1 VTHLASRGIVG
12 AALIASLLACAGP
25 APTAKTSARNGIVVA
40 ATCEQAYAAWVGTSG
55 TVNTPGTDPI
65 AIFLSTQP
73 LERRVFE
80 LCSLDEAERHNREMI
95 IRDAPGTSHRLLD
108 PDVRTFAEVECVDDA
123 ELIGGTPLC
132 AEVSK

>member
-1 VTHLASRGIVG
+1 MLELGKSG
-12 AALIASLLACAGP
+12 AAGYARGELPVL
-25 APTAKTSARNGIVVA
+25 RNGAVVA
-40 ATCEQAYAAWVGTSG
+40 ATCEQAFTAWVGTSG

-95 IRDAPGTSHRLLD
+95 IQDALGYSHRLLD

-132 AEVSK
+132 AEVGK